1 VRKNKGVINRWTAV
15 FDCN

>member
-15 FDCN
+15 FDCK